1 MSGEESPKGDV
12 SDELTNLGRRLSEL
26 ERYVSALETQVVR
39 SRERRGA
46 SDRSMRA
53 RLECPACGHREIIH
67 AKRVLDE
74 ADGSNRKKMAVR
86 RGFWPW
92 AKGEGEFEAYIC
104 RACGLTEWR
113 VDVSSLE
120 TFDSNLVVLRGGA
133 DADGEGGPYR

>member
-1 MSGEESPKGDV
+1 MSGDESPEGDV
-12 SDELTNLGRRLSEL
+12 SDVLTNLGRRLSEL

-39 SRERRGA
+39 SRERRGV

-92 AKGEGEFEAYIC
+92 ADGEGGFEVYIC
-104 RACGLTEWR
+104 GACGLAEWR
-113 VDVSSLE
+113 VDTGSLK
-120 TFDSNLVVLRGGA
+120 TFDSNLVVLRGGS
-133 DADGEGGPYR
+133 DAAGDGGPYR